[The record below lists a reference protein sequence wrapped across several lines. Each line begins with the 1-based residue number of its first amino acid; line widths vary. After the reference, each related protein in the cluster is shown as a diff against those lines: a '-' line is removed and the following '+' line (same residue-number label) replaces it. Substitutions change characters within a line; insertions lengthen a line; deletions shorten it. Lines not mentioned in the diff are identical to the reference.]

1 MKKLLFLLTVILGIA
16 LMSSCRKECDFPTP
30 NNPNN
35 PNNPN
40 TTTVKLFYS
49 TGAKGEKGEITS
61 GQTIYTD
68 SLYSTL
74 IYLVPTEGDTIAI
87 GNFSINQGA
96 LGILQANQVNGIPY
110 KFLHGVYTLNVTN
123 ITFGGASY
131 NSVTNVTVISGNQ
144 APPPPNNEATFPIRL
159 YDLNVGT
166 DNVTVK
172 VRANISQWG
181 NISSTLFGY
190 VRRIDAN
197 GWTTGDVTKINDSL
211 MFQLSFPKTNGSYIE
226 FNVRYM
232 PQNNW
237 LTASYGNPPSI
248 LYNGTGIPYFDSH
261 SWFGF
266 KLIQNGNNWE
276 LRTHNNTLLLTNA
289 TTTGSIPGN
298 YEDDTSHNYQVR
310 WAGNKIYF
318 KTTSSTTTVR
328 YKINNGSW
336 IYGIAFNADINSEY
350 KYGIQNIPTSNT
362 TQTVTTQ
369 WGTGNNDSNFIPT
382 TNEISNSKFANPT
395 PTGQGVSI
403 VVYQ

>member
-16 LMSSCRKECDFPTP
+16 LMSSCEKDYLFNNNSP

-35 PNNPN
+35 PNNPS

-49 TGAKGEKGEITS
+49 TGAKGEKGEIVS
-61 GQTIYTD
+61 GQTVYTD
-68 SLYSTL
+68 SLYYTSFYLST
-74 IYLVPTEGDTIAI
+74 TSGDTV
-87 GNFSINQGA
+87 A
-96 LGILQANQVNGIPY
+96 LGNYSLAQGSLNLLQANQVNGIQY
-110 KFLHGVYTLNVTN
+110 KFPHTTYTLNVTGVNIGNSSFTN
-123 ITFGGASY
+123 ITI
-131 NSVTNVTVISGNQ
+131 ISGSQ
-144 APPPPNNEATFPIRL
+144 VPPPPSNEATFPIRL

-181 NISSTLFGY
+181 NISSTLFDY
-190 VRRIDAN
+190 VRRINEN
-197 GWTTGDVTKINDSL
+197 GWTTGSVTRINDSL

-237 LTASYGNPPSI
+237 LTPSYGNPPSI
-248 LYNGTGIPYFDSH
+248 LYNGTGIPYSDSH
-261 SWFGF
+261 SYFGF
-266 KLIQNGNNWE
+266 KLVQNGNYWE
-276 LRTHNNTLLLTNA
+276 LRTYNNSLLLTNA
-289 TTTGSIPGN
+289 TTTEQIPGH
-298 YEDDTSHNYQVR
+298 YGDDANHNYQVR
-310 WAGNKIYF
+310 WTGNKIYF
-318 KTTSSTTTVR
+318 RTTSNTTTVR
-328 YKINNGSW
+328 YKIDNGSW
-336 IYGIAFNADINSEY
+336 VYVSALSVNGNVNY
-350 KYGIQNIPTSNT
+350 KYCDQTIPSGNT
-362 TQTVTTQ
+362 TKVVTTQ